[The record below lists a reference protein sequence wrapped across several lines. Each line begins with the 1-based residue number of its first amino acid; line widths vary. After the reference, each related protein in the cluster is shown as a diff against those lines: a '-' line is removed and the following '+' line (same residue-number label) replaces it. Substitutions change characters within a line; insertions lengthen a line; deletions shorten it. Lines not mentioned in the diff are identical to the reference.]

1 MKEFQAF
8 GQDWIIDAIR
18 KLSTLL
24 EVDDSGSNVRR
35 TTEVQEPKGQH
46 ERSVYAV
53 SVFPTASRP
62 TARAY
67 TRGRSPSNPF
77 SQKGF
82 GPEEPGLQRTLEAFF
97 SKFGNVN
104 AVRMRRVDKSKE
116 FKGSVFAEFTDFETV
131 DKFVNADPRPT
142 WEGKEL
148 LVMTKCVF
156 GPS

>member
-1 MKEFQAF
+1 
-8 GQDWIIDAIR
+8 
-18 KLSTLL
+18 
-24 EVDDSGSNVRR
+24 V
-35 TTEVQEPKGQH
+35 
-46 ERSVYAV
+46 
-53 SVFPTASRP
+53 
-62 TARAY
+62 
-67 TRGRSPSNPF
+67 
-77 SQKGF
+77 
-82 GPEEPGLQRTLEAFF
+82 EEPGLQQRLEAFF

-116 FKGSVFAEFTDFETV
+116 FKGSIFTEFTDFETV